1 MFRVSFC
8 SLLCAYVP
16 FFFFYGNGILPQIV
30 RDFFF
35 LINELSLP
43 VASCVFNL
51 YIFEHIIV
59 ASRTTLL
66 AF

>member
-1 MFRVSFC
+1 MCIC
-8 SLLCAYVP
+8 SL
-16 FFFFYGNGILPQIV
+16 FFFYGNGILPQIV